1 MTGSFLPLSREV
13 AEQLREQVRRLLV
26 QVDELRAQG
35 AAQGAS
41 LSQWMPA
48 IDLAEVAGVILV
60 RVELPGVDPAQVRL
74 SLTDEGLRVEGRK
87 DRPNLST
94 LNPGNEGPPLRFLC
108 LERTYGAFHFS
119 IGLKWQIDP
128 TRITARMEEGILEI
142 RLPRIGHEGQPIPI
156 PIQS

>member
-35 AAQGAS
+35 VAQGTS

-48 IDLAEVAGVILV
+48 IDLAEVSGVILV

-74 SLTDEGLRVEGRK
+74 SLTDEGLRIEGRK

-94 LNPGNEGPPLRFLC
+94 HNPGNEGPPLRFLC
-108 LERTYGAFHFS
+108 LERAYGAFHFS
-119 IGLKWQIDP
+119 IGLRWQIDP

-142 RLPRIGHEGQPIPI
+142 RLPRVGHDGQPISI

>member
-35 AAQGAS
+35 VAQGTS

-48 IDLAEVAGVILV
+48 IDLAEVSGVILV

-94 LNPGNEGPPLRFLC
+94 HHPGNEGPPLRFLC
-108 LERTYGAFHFS
+108 L
-119 IGLKWQIDP
+119 
-128 TRITARMEEGILEI
+128 
-142 RLPRIGHEGQPIPI
+142 
-156 PIQS
+156 

>member
-1 MTGSFLPLSREV
+1 MTGSFLPLSRDV

-26 QVDELRAQG
+26 QIDELRVQG
-35 AAQGAS
+35 AAQGTS
-41 LSQWMPA
+41 PSQWMPA
-48 IDLAEVAGVILV
+48 IDLAEVSGEILV

-87 DRPNLST
+87 DRPHLPSHP
-94 LNPGNEGPPLRFLC
+94 PGEEGPPLRFLC
-108 LERTYGAFHFS
+108 LERAYGTFHFS

-156 PIQS
+156 PSQS